1 MGDFL
6 IRFAGLGASSIITQL
21 RQNDTNHR
29 ELLDPLCTIFKMI
42 VLKYKDAGTRISV
55 KSDTILIQDDW
66 VLLGCQRWINNDN
79 RDDVNQLLLPILY
92 FKGIICG
99 FITLE
104 NLNIN
109 STVLELLK
117 KEAVDGL
124 EKLKI
129 TYQKTKKNGSMVIH
143 CIMEYIEIL
152 TSDYSREHYFTKL
165 SKIDK
170 HDSMFILYNEFNKI
184 WSISDIDLLVNIISI
199 ININTEQHIQCMM
212 AVALDKLIDALDKKI
227 DTFRP

>member
-6 IRFAGLGASSIITQL
+6 IRFAGLGASSLITQL
-21 RQNDTNHR
+21 RQPDTNHR

-42 VLKYKDAGTRISV
+42 VLKYKDSGTRISV

-66 VLLGCQRWINNDN
+66 PLLGCQRWMNNDN

-92 FKGIICG
+92 FKGITCG
-99 FITLE
+99 FVTIDNFTISKPVL
-104 NLNIN
+104 NL
-109 STVLELLK
+109 LA
-117 KEAVDGL
+117 KEAIEGL
-124 EKLKI
+124 EKLKA
-129 TYQKTKKNGSMVIH
+129 TYQDSKKNGSMVIH

-152 TSDYSREHYFTKL
+152 ATDYSRDHYFTKL

-170 HDSMFILYNEFNKI
+170 NDSMYILYKEFNKI
-184 WSISDIDLLVNIISI
+184 WSIDDIELLVNVISR
-199 ININTEQHIQCMM
+199 INSNSKHVQCIMV
-212 AVALDKLIDALDKKI
+212 VALDKLIDAIDKKI